1 MTEGH
6 QSPGAGPG
14 PGSHGSWPVPAGQDN
29 TCRHPAAHGRLAV
42 TIATPGKLT
51 SYDSPLHLPW
61 LWGRCPLQLGGLPAT
76 QGQPTKCP
84 AVGQAC
90 WNRAKSRHLLTPR
103 NLRHGILSLCPD
115 FQLSGQQLSDYDSGL
130 GLNTPHLNELRLA
143 VTPPLAVGPR
153 STPAGRTAWHLGTTL
168 QVSGSRAG
176 MLDQS

>member
-1 MTEGH
+1 M
-6 QSPGAGPG
+6 GAGPG

-61 LWGRCPLQLGGLPAT
+61 LWGRRPLQPGGLPAT

-103 NLRHGILSLCPD
+103 NLR
-115 FQLSGQQLSDYDSGL
+115 L
-130 GLNTPHLNELRLA
+130 GSNELRLA

-153 STPAGRTAWHLGTTL
+153 FGPARRTAHHPGTTL
-168 QVSGSRAG
+168 QVSGSRPG
-176 MLDQS
+176 MLEQS

>member
-1 MTEGH
+1 MRSEFRAGWVYWPGCRGTPTTRSSSLS
-6 QSPGAGPG
+6 SPRPG
-14 PGSHGSWPVPAGQDN
+14 CWSSGSHGSRPVPAGQDN
-29 TCRHPAAHGRLAV
+29 TSRHPAAHGRLAV

-90 WNRAKSRHLLTPR
+90 WNRAKAGHLLTPR
-103 NLRHGILSLCPD
+103 NLRLGILSLCPE

-130 GLNTPHLNELRLA
+130 GLNSPHSLRQLS
-143 VTPPLAVGPR
+143 L
-153 STPAGRTAWHLGTTL
+153 
-168 QVSGSRAG
+168 
-176 MLDQS
+176 

>member
-1 MTEGH
+1 M
-6 QSPGAGPG
+6 GAGPG
-14 PGSHGSWPVPAGQDN
+14 PGSHGSRPVPAGQDN

-61 LWGRCPLQLGGLPAT
+61 LWGRRPLQPGGLPAT

-103 NLRHGILSLCPD
+103 NLRLGILSLCPE
-115 FQLSGQQLSDYDSGL
+115 FQLSGQQLSDYD
-130 GLNTPHLNELRLA
+130 
-143 VTPPLAVGPR
+143 LAVGPT
-153 STPAGRTAWHLGTTL
+153 SAPAGRTARHPGTTL
-168 QVSGSRAG
+168 QVSGSRPG
-176 MLDQS
+176 LLEQS